1 MFPRSVLS
9 SPLGMK
15 FTHLNMAVNALRPL
29 TVLHAPASLTSATF
43 HVPGIPVK
51 HSFSFC
57 SELPLLSC
65 LHGVSPVFLLSS
77 CLILPISPPCQQF
90 LPIFNVQHELP
101 FSMRPSRVPSIE
113 TKLSYFY
120 VSSIFLRSSL
130 RSVVWY
136 HLIGAHLP
144 SREGNPYYSR
154 LRFLS
159 SSLHF
164 PWCPAAARCPPG

>member
-1 MFPRSVLS
+1 
-9 SPLGMK
+9 MK
-15 FTHLNMAVNALRPL
+15 FTHLKVAVNTLRPL
-29 TVLHAPASLTSATF
+29 TIFQAPASLTSATF

-51 HSFSFC
+51 RGFSFF

-65 LHGVSPVFLLSS
+65 LHGMSPVFLLLS
-77 CLILPISPPCQQF
+77 CLILPISPPCQQ
-90 LPIFNVQHELP
+90 LLSIFNVQHELP

-136 HLIGAHLP
+136 HLIGAHLH
-144 SREGNPYYSR
+144 SREGNPYYSG